1 MAGKTDIRP
10 YKVEVPDAELTNLR
24 GRIMSTRW
32 PDKETVNDDSQG
44 VPLKLMQDV
53 AQYWGTAYDWRKCEA
68 KLNALPQFMT
78 EIDGL
83 DVHFIQVESKH
94 ENALPLIVT
103 HGWPGSI
110 IEQLKIIEPLTN
122 PTAHGGSAD
131 DAFHVVIPSIP
142 GYGFSARPTTVG
154 WGHARVASMWTELM
168 RRLGYKRF
176 VAQGGDVGSLV
187 SYLMAKQA
195 PPELAAV
202 HSSLPFVVP
211 ANILAVARDPAGAP
225 PSGLS
230 EEELHAYEQLHVF
243 STKHLAYALMMSTRP
258 QTVGYEL
265 TDSPVGLAAWLTDHG
280 DGSGQPGFVG
290 KVLEGNASSAL
301 TRDDVLD
308 NITLYWVTNTATSA
322 ARIYWESNVPL
333 LLALDVPVP
342 VAVSAFP
349 DELYQAPKSWVE
361 RAHTNLIY
369 YNQPEKGGHF
379 AAWEEPEIFA
389 RELRAAFKSL
399 R

>member
-1 MAGKTDIRP
+1 MAGSDVRPFKAEIPDEMLTDM
-10 YKVEVPDAELTNLR
+10 R

-44 VPLKLMQDV
+44 VPLQLIQDM
-53 AQYWGTAYDWRKCEA
+53 AQYWGTKYDWRKCEA
-68 KLNALPQFMT
+68 KLNELPQFMT

-83 DVHFIQVESKH
+83 DIHFIHVKSKH

-110 IEQLKIIEPLTN
+110 IEQLKIIDPLTD
-122 PTAHGGSAD
+122 PTAYGGSAD

-142 GYGFSARPTTVG
+142 GYGFSERPTATG
-154 WGHARVASMWTELM
+154 WDHAHVAKVWVELM
-168 RRLGYKRF
+168 KRLGYNRF

-195 PPELAAV
+195 PPELAGI

-211 ANILAVARDPAGAP
+211 PEVLAAARNPAGPP

-230 EEELHAYEQLHVF
+230 DDEMRAYEQLHVF

-265 TDSPVGLAAWLTDHG
+265 TDSPAGLAAWLTDHG
-280 DGSGQPGFVG
+280 DGSGQPGFIG
-290 KVLEGNASSAL
+290 KVLQGDTSSAL

-308 NITLYWVTNTATSA
+308 NITLYWLTNTATSA
-322 ARIYWESNVPL
+322 ARIYWESDVPL
-333 LLALDVPVP
+333 LQALDVPIP
-342 VAVSAFP
+342 VAISAFP

-361 RAHTNLIY
+361 QAHNHLIY
-369 YNQPEKGGHF
+369 YNQPAKGGHF
-379 AAWEEPEIFA
+379 AAWEEPETFA
-389 RELRAAFKSL
+389 AELRSAFKSL